1 MPCSKPLMAKLAE
14 KLEWDALRSTVGQ
27 LDWGVN
33 LPEAFEEAMLD
44 DEQLLTDLHL
54 LLLKRQ
60 ILEGTLTCPNCE
72 RVYEIKTGIPNMLLN
87 EDEV

>member
-1 MPCSKPLMAKLAE
+1 MLIDVFA
-14 KLEWDALRSTVGQ
+14 Q

-33 LPEAFEEAMLD
+33 LPETFEEAMLD
-44 DEQLLTDLHL
+44 DEQLLSGLHL

-60 ILEGTLTCPNCE
+60 VEEGTLVCPNCK
-72 RVYEIKTGIPNMLLN
+72 RVYEIKGGIPNMLLN

>member
-1 MPCSKPLMAKLAE
+1 MFSNYFVFCF
-14 KLEWDALRSTVGQ
+14 Q

-33 LPEAFEEAMLD
+33 LPETFEAEMLED
-44 DEQLLTDLHL
+44 DQILNDLHM

-60 ILEGTLTCPNCE
+60 VVEGCLTCPNCE
-72 RVYEIKTGIPNMLLN
+72 RSYEIKGGIPNMLLN